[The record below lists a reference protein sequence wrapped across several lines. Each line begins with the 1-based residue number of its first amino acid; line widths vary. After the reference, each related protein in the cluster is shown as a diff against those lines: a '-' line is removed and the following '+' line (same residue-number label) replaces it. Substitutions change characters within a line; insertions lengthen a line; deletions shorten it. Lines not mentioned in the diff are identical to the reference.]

1 MPRRL
6 IDRGHPEDGAW
17 GRWARFV
24 LRRPVAVAAVGLAIV
39 AVLAGLGTQLNPS
52 EAQLKNF
59 PGTGS
64 AIAGRDA
71 RRRAGISPGVM
82 KPLNVLVENG
92 GDAAAGRGEA
102 AQPCR
107 GVVGATAPPD
117 WQRGPN
123 SLVEAFPAI
132 DGAAPGIQ
140 AIIDRANASLEGNGR
155 HADRHRRGRPR
166 LPARPVRQLPVRARA
181 RPAPDADPAHAG
193 VPLDRARD
201 QGGRAEPRSRSPRP
215 SGSSSSSSSRAT
227 ARRSGTSPRRSR
239 SRPRSR

>member
-24 LRRPVAVAAVGLAIV
+24 LRRPVAVAAVGLVDRRRARRPRH
-39 AVLAGLGTQLNPS
+39 AAERERGAAEVLPRHRH
-52 EAQLKNF
+52 
-59 PGTGS
+59 
-64 AIAGRDA
+64 RDRRPRAA

-82 KPLNVLVENG
+82 KPLDVLVENG
-92 GDAAAGRGEA
+92 GDAQQIAAKLRA
-102 AQPCR
+102 VP
-107 GVVGATAPPD
+107 GVVGATAPPA

-140 AIIDRANASLEGNGR
+140 AIVDRANARARGDER
-155 HADRHRRGRPR
+155 HADRRRRGRPR
-166 LPARPVRQLPVRARA
+166 LPARAVRQLPLRARA

-193 VPLDRARD
+193 VPLDRAR
-201 QGGRAEPRSRSPRP
+201 AS
-215 SGSSSSSSSRAT
+215 
-227 ARRSGTSPRRSR
+227 RRSC
-239 SRPRSR
+239 